1 MIQRKIFSKR
11 NKSSKIT
18 FFFFTFILFF
28 FIIFFFIILNSTQ
41 VFFEIPAFKDSFY
54 VVPDDTG
61 GTKVRNIDK
70 KVLHLNQKQNQ
81 IIEIP
86 NDPMLEYSIQI
97 FASNNL
103 DLVKKKLDSIRN
115 NKDSI
120 IKNDKLNRKD
130 LYIVAFDHNLGNE
143 YLLVYKDFLS
153 RKSALDYCLQYLN
166 FLPNCLIVNVQ
177 NLD

>member
-1 MIQRKIFSKR
+1 
-11 NKSSKIT
+11 
-18 FFFFTFILFF
+18 
-28 FIIFFFIILNSTQ
+28 
-41 VFFEIPAFKDSFY
+41 
-54 VVPDDTG
+54 
-61 GTKVRNIDK
+61 
-70 KVLHLNQKQNQ
+70 
-81 IIEIP
+81 
-86 NDPMLEYSIQI
+86 MLEYSIQI

>member
-1 MIQRKIFSKR
+1 MIKKKIFSKR
-11 NKSSKIT
+11 KKFSKI
-18 FFFFTFILFF
+18 
-28 FIIFFFIILNSTQ
+28 IIFFFISFLFFLTIFFYIFLNLNQ
-41 VFFEIPAFKDSFY
+41 NFFEIPAFKGSFY
-54 VVPDDTG
+54 IIPDDRG
-61 GTKVRNIDK
+61 GTKVINTDK

-81 IIEIP
+81 IIEIR
-86 NDPMLEYSIQI
+86 NDTMLEYSIQI

-115 NKDSI
+115 NNDSI
-120 IKNDKLNRKD
+120 IKNNQLNRKD
-130 LYIVAFDHNLGNE
+130 LYIVAFNHNLGNE

-153 RKSALDYCLQYLN
+153 RNLALDYCSKYLN